1 MDEHERIALL
11 DELEQQSERK
21 ERLARWL
28 GWGALA
34 AAAVVLAILLISGG
48 LRLQSL
54 QQKVDVEQTSLQA
67 LAEEREQKLA
77 ELRETEQRLES
88 LRELVGTIDKQT
100 VEMAY
105 EQKAQRSSSPSVAMA
120 PRVYVHIARPE
131 DRDVARGLVRLL
143 EGEGFVVPGIEFVEA
158 AASLSN
164 TQIRYS
170 KQVDAAA
177 AERLTRLL
185 VQGGLRDA
193 TTVYLRRYENDPK
206 VRDNQFEVWMSPQ
219 PDAKRPMTKLR
230 R

>member
-1 MDEHERIALL
+1 MDEHDRIAML
-11 DELEQQSERK
+11 DELEQKSERK
-21 ERLARWL
+21 ERHARWL
-28 GWGALA
+28 GWGSLA

-48 LRLQSL
+48 LRLQHL
-54 QQKVDVEQTSLQA
+54 QEKVEVEQTSLQA

-88 LRELVGTIDKQT
+88 LREMVGTIDKQT

-105 EQKAQRSSSPSVAMA
+105 EQKAQRSASPAMA
-120 PRVYVHIARPE
+120 PRVYVHIARQE

-143 EGEGFVVPGIEFVEA
+143 ENEGFVVLGIEFVETSA
-158 AASLSN
+158 RLSN
-164 TQIRYS
+164 TQVRYS
-170 KQVDAAA
+170 KEADRAA